1 MVGNKCDLQSRAID
15 VKAASD
21 LAKQYGVP
29 FIETSAKTRQGVDD
43 AFYTLVRE
51 IRKVSFNL
59 LYELCSVSVIL
70 FIFIFFIETSKATD
84 KKETQALLPLLNISE
99 QMEFFY
105 LN

>member
-29 FIETSAKTRQGVDD
+29 FIETSAKTRQGVDE

-51 IRKVSFNL
+51 IRKDVIIHYILIIMYYFFN
-59 LYELCSVSVIL
+59 
-70 FIFIFFIETSKATD
+70 
-84 KKETQALLPLLNISE
+84 
-99 QMEFFY
+99 
-105 LN
+105 

>member
-29 FIETSAKTRQGVDD
+29 FIETSAKTRQGVDE

-51 IRKVSFNL
+51 IRKDVSSYL
-59 LYELCSVSVIL
+59 IVEY
-70 FIFIFFIETSKATD
+70 
-84 KKETQALLPLLNISE
+84 ISIIII
-99 QMEFFY
+99 Y
-105 LN
+105 

>member
-29 FIETSAKTRQGVDD
+29 FIETSAKTRQGVDE

-51 IRKVSFNL
+51 IRKDVSSCL
-59 LYELCSVSVIL
+59 IVVYISIL
-70 FIFIFFIETSKATD
+70 II
-84 KKETQALLPLLNISE
+84 
-99 QMEFFY
+99 Y
-105 LN
+105 

>member
-29 FIETSAKTRQGVDD
+29 FIETSAKTRQGVDE

-51 IRKVSFNL
+51 IRKDVSSYL
-59 LYELCSVSVIL
+59 IVVYI
-70 FIFIFFIETSKATD
+70 
-84 KKETQALLPLLNISE
+84 NIIII
-99 QMEFFY
+99 Y
-105 LN
+105 

>member
-51 IRKVSFNL
+51 IKNVSFE
-59 LYELCSVSVIL
+59 YYWKYV
-70 FIFIFFIETSKATD
+70 
-84 KKETQALLPLLNISE
+84 Q
-99 QMEFFY
+99 
-105 LN
+105 